1 MACPEVRHYTPLA
14 GHWHKIFKLS
24 GSEPCC
30 FTVFNRN
37 DSHLI
42 DLGYV
47 KGMYKCITIHLLMR
61 ITLIYT
67 LRMNMTLADL
77 SPGDSAKLDK
87 IDTQDPGV
95 IRLMILGMVED
106 ITVRME
112 NIAIGGDPLEVGFFG
127 SSVSLRKEQARH
139 FKVTRI
145 TSSPST

>member
-1 MACPEVRHYTPLA
+1 
-14 GHWHKIFKLS
+14 
-24 GSEPCC
+24 
-30 FTVFNRN
+30 
-37 DSHLI
+37 
-42 DLGYV
+42 
-47 KGMYKCITIHLLMR
+47 
-61 ITLIYT
+61 
-67 LRMNMTLADL
+67 MNMTLADL

-145 TSSPST
+145 TSTPST

>member
-1 MACPEVRHYTPLA
+1 
-14 GHWHKIFKLS
+14 
-24 GSEPCC
+24 
-30 FTVFNRN
+30 
-37 DSHLI
+37 
-42 DLGYV
+42 
-47 KGMYKCITIHLLMR
+47 
-61 ITLIYT
+61 
-67 LRMNMTLADL
+67 MTLADL

-87 IDTQDPGV
+87 INTQDPGV

-145 TSSPST
+145 TSAPST